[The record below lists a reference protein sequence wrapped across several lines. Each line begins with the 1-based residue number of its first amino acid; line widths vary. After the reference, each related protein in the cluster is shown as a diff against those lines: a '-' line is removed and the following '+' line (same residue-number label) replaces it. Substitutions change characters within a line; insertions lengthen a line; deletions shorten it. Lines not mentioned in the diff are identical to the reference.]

1 MTRIVKLSK
10 YVGSLVA
17 YVVTATPV
25 AAESVEGAQ
34 AQAPE
39 QIKTPT
45 TQGNVKLTA
54 IRV

>member
-1 MTRIVKLSK
+1 MNMLKAV
-10 YVGSLVA
+10 VA
-17 YVVTATPV
+17 VAVVTATPV

>member
-34 AQAPE
+34 APE